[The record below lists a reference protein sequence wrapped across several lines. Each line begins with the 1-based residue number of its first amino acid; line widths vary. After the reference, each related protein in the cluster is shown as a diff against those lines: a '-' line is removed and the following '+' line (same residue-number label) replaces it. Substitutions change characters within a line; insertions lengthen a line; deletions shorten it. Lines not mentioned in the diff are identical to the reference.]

1 LNKNSGQNK
10 GFIFPGRGRVW
21 LSSEYKHESFTMKEN
36 RNIDKTKDQLLAEL
50 TTLHRRMA
58 ALKASNTK
66 LKKTKARLY
75 EKGERFKTIFEGAA
89 IGIGLT
95 SPDQKVVESNP
106 ALQQMLGYS
115 QEELHRMHFPEFTH
129 PEDVPKEVALWE
141 EVIAG
146 KRDQIQVEKRFCCKD
161 GSIIW
166 ANLTGSVLRNSGGEA
181 EFLIGTAQD
190 ITSRKRAEAIFRAI
204 FEGVGIG
211 MALSGLDGKA
221 LETNL
226 AFQQMIGYSE
236 EELRRIHFA
245 EFTHPDDLPQELI
258 LIKEI
263 VEGKRNHLQ
272 FEKRYIRKDGTIIW
286 VNLTGSL
293 LYGPGG
299 EPQFFVAIAEDITP
313 RKRAEAHIKA
323 MFEGVGIGM
332 WLTNLQGIAVQT
344 NRALQEMLGYTEE
357 ELHQIPY
364 SAYTHPDDLP
374 KELVLVREVI
384 EGKRERLQ
392 IEKRFLKKDGAII
405 WANLTGSLLRG
416 PGGEPQFLIGTAEDI
431 SQRKH
436 AEAQFKAIFEGV
448 GVGMALSGL
457 DGVAIKGNRA
467 LQEMLDYSEEELC
480 NIHFSKFTHPD
491 DLPKELALIKEVVE
505 GKRDHMQ
512 FEKRYLRKD
521 GTVVW
526 GNAICSL
533 LRGPGGE
540 PQYLIGTVE
549 DITQRK
555 NTEEKLLIYQ
565 EQLRSLAS
573 ELSLA
578 EERERRRIAVDFH
591 DHVAQTLS
599 LSRMKL
605 EALRESVTGGN
616 VAESLDGISE
626 LVEQAIQEVRSLILE
641 LSPPVLYELGFEAAV
656 EWLADRM
663 YQHHGVM
670 VKLKNDGQS
679 KPLDNE
685 VQGVLFRSL
694 GELLINVVKHARTR
708 RAEVS
713 IRRSGHTIRITVKD
727 NGAGFN
733 PSEIKG
739 QNDKTGA
746 FGLFSIRERLNHF
759 GGYLDIRSEPGRGT
773 RATLVAP
780 LKT

>member
-1 LNKNSGQNK
+1 LIDCEYGFFQDTKN
-10 GFIFPGRGRVW
+10 
-21 LSSEYKHESFTMKEN
+21 ESFLMREDKD
-36 RNIDKTKDQLLAEL
+36 IDKTREQLLTEVAAL
-50 TTLHRRMA
+50 RRRVA

-75 EKGERFKTIFEGAA
+75 EKGARFKTIFEGAA

-115 QEELHRMHFPEFTH
+115 GEELKRMSFPDFTH
-129 PEDVPKEVALWE
+129 PEDVPREMALWE
-141 EVIAG
+141 EITAG
-146 KRDQIQVEKRFCCKD
+146 KRDHLQIEKRFCCKE
-161 GSIIW
+161 GSTIW
-166 ANLTGSVLRNSGGEA
+166 ANLTGSVLRNAKGEV

-204 FEGVGIG
+204 FEGVSIG

-221 LETNL
+221 LETNSAL
-226 AFQQMIGYSE
+226 QQMIGYSE

-245 EFTHPDDLPQELI
+245 EFTHPEDLPKELA
-258 LIKEI
+258 LLEEV

-272 FEKRYIRKDGTIIW
+272 LEKRYIRKDGAIVW

-293 LYGPGG
+293 LRGPAG
-299 EPQFFVAIAEDITP
+299 EPQFFVGIVEDITP

-323 MFEGVGIGM
+323 IYEGVGIGM

-357 ELHQIPY
+357 ELRQTPY
-364 SAYTHPDDLP
+364 SAYTHPEDLP
-374 KELVLVREVI
+374 KELALLREII

-392 IEKRFLKKDGAII
+392 IEKRFLRKDGSIV
-405 WANLTGSLLRG
+405 WANLTGTLLRG
-416 PGGEPQFLIGTAEDI
+416 PGGEPQFLIGAAEDI
-431 SQRKH
+431 TQRKR

-457 DGVAIKGNRA
+457 NGIAIKCNRA
-467 LQEMLDYSEEELC
+467 LQEMLGYSEEELYST
-480 NIHFSKFTHPD
+480 HFSEFTHPD

-512 FEKRYLRKD
+512 IEKRYIKKD

-526 GNAICSL
+526 ANAICSL
-533 LRGPGGE
+533 LRDPGGE

-555 NTEEKLLIYQ
+555 RAEEKLLHYQ

-578 EERERRRIAVDFH
+578 EERERRRIAVDLH

-605 EALRESVTGGN
+605 EALRESGSVESL
-616 VAESLDGISE
+616 AESLDGISE

-641 LSPPVLYELGFEAAV
+641 LSPPVLHELGFEAAV
-656 EWLADRM
+656 EWLADRLH
-663 YQHHGVM
+663 QNHGVV
-670 VKLKNDGQS
+670 VKLKNDGQP

-685 VQGVLFRSL
+685 LKSVLFRSL
-694 GELLINVVKHARTR
+694 GELLINVVKHARTP
-708 RAEVS
+708 RAEIS
-713 IRRSGHTIRITVKD
+713 MRRSGHTIRVTVRDK
-727 NGAGFN
+727 GAGFDL
-733 PSEIKG
+733 SEVKG
-739 QNDKTGA
+739 HYDKKGA
-746 FGLFSIRERLNHF
+746 FGLFSIRERLNHL
-759 GGYLDIRSEPGRGT
+759 GGHLDIKSKPGQGT
-773 RATLVAP
+773 YATLVAP